1 MTALPRAIERTDFT
15 WLGDKYTG
23 KVRDVYSRGDTK
35 ILIATDR
42 LSAYDRLLTSV
53 PLKGE
58 VLTQLAGF
66 WFEKVASIVPHH
78 VVAIPD
84 PNIMI
89 ATSVEIIPIEVVVRG
104 YLAGGGWR
112 EYTSTGKVS
121 GVQLPQ
127 GMREFQKL
135 DVPILTP
142 STKEAVGN
150 HDIPISEADIVSRG
164 IVSES
169 VWSKVRTLALNLF
182 DLGTKEVASRGLLL
196 VDTKYEFGVKDGE
209 VVLADEIHTLDSSRL
224 WVASSYEEYKASGT
238 QPEMLDKEPVRRWLA
253 ERGFMGEGEIPEIT
267 DRERLEW
274 MGHYLKS
281 FELITGRKL
290 SPVTGVDPMERMNR
304 NLRAYFN
311 AV

>member
-1 MTALPRAIERTDFT
+1 MKLLPRAIEKSDFT
-15 WLGDKYTG
+15 WLGQKYTG
-23 KVRDVYSRGDTK
+23 KVRDVYSRGDLK
-35 ILIATDR
+35 VLIATDR
-42 LSAYDRLLTSV
+42 LSAYDRLLTTV

-66 WFEKVASIVPHH
+66 WFEKVAPVVSHH

-112 EYTSTGKVS
+112 EYRATGQVS
-121 GVQLPQ
+121 GVALPK
-127 GMREFQKL
+127 GMHEFQKL
-135 DVPILTP
+135 DSPIVTP

-150 HDIPISEADIVSRG
+150 HDIPISEADIITRG
-164 IVSES
+164 IVSEP
-169 VWSKVRTLALNLF
+169 VWSKVRNLALRLF
-182 DLGTKEVASRGLLL
+182 DLGSQEVASRDLLL

-209 VVLADEIHTLDSSRL
+209 VILADEIHTLDSSRF
-224 WVASSYEEYKASGT
+224 WVASSFEEYKAGGR
-238 QPEMLDKEPVRRWLA
+238 QPEMLDKEPVRKWLA
-253 ERGFMGEGEIPEIT
+253 ERGFMGESEIPEIT
-267 DRERLEW
+267 DRERAVW
-274 MGHYLKS
+274 MEHYLKS

-290 SPVTGVDPMERMNR
+290 APALEEDPLQRMER
-304 NLRAYFN
+304 NLRSFFN